1 MAIRPSLE
9 EPYYCKLFFSS
20 LHLETWALRADRIV
34 VVTTSCL
41 YVHVTFSVAYQLYQK
56 RSKWVPATP
65 EELINVAPFSSIPV
79 PIIIP
84 SHPSIK
90 DLPTRRKLLQSLLRL
105 PNFLDLIVLQ
115 LRLAFARPWQFWQFR
130 IRMPLIGSM
139 VPPKWWLGWAFWGD
153 SCWTVDGQNDRFRRR
168 YCCWN
173 CPFLRLWKS
182 RRTYDCGNDD
192 DCLYPCNSDIQWKL
206 SWTMLVLTVLNF

>member
-1 MAIRPSLE
+1 MFV
-9 EPYYCKLFFSS
+9 C
-20 LHLETWALRADRIV
+20 
-34 VVTTSCL
+34 SCHFL
-41 YVHVTFSVAYQLYQK
+41 SGLSDLPK
-56 RSKWVPATP
+56 KINRSAGPQMP

-84 SHPSIK
+84 SHLFSK

-115 LRLAFARPWQFWQFR
+115 RRLAFARPWQF
-130 IRMPLIGSM
+130 RMPLIGSM
-139 VPPKWWLGWAFWGD
+139 GSTKNDGLGWAFWGD

-173 CPFLRLWKS
+173 CPFLRWWKS
-182 RRTYDCGNDD
+182 KNLWLWNDD
-192 DCLYPCNSDIQWKL
+192 HCLYPCNSDIQWKL
-206 SWTMLVLTVLNF
+206 SWTMLYWPYLISR